1 MIFFLITS
9 FYLLLLQELPKAEA
23 LQGREA
29 NDIENLEK
37 DLTKK
42 ETVKESETESQSND
56 ENDESEEMNHVQIK
70 LPTGLQ
76 LGDIANAILETNQKS
91 RMNCVVERRRSEE
104 FVDTPAKTVQLP
116 FGLNIKTEPKKQ
128 KLTGERMV
136 IVCESKTGERE
147 EEEAEP
153 SIRQFIMPMHPVP
166 LQYGPRG
173 PQFPLTHMPQQMQ
186 PQQQMIHQI
195 IPQMQQ
201 IPPQFMAQH
210 PQQQQIPQ
218 QQQQPPIPA
227 TMMQAPRPEQQE
239 VRIQLHRVQI
249 PIQVQNREF
258 PMQVQ
263 NRDYPIQQENKDMEP
278 NVQLQQVPLAIALQ
292 RAGITAEDLSNI
304 QRMAEARIQEELQQL
319 SSNDD
324 SSDSEESSEEEDS
337 EQQQQPQILQIN
349 RMGFGRS
356 LHTPIRIPVPMMES
370 IPESERPHCNY

>member
-1 MIFFLITS
+1 MFIF
-9 FYLLLLQELPKAEA
+9 LQELPKAEA

-37 DLTKK
+37 DMTKK
-42 ETVKESETESQSND
+42 ETVKESESESHDD
-56 ENDESEEMNHVQIK
+56 ESDESEEMNHVQIK

-128 KLTGERMV
+128 KVTGERMV

-147 EEEAEP
+147 EDAEP
-153 SIRQFIMPMHPVP
+153 IRQFIMPMHPVP

-173 PQFPLTHMPQQMQ
+173 PQFPLTHMPQQMMPQQMQ
-186 PQQQMIHQI
+186 PQQMMHQMQPQM
-195 IPQMQQ
+195 IPQMHQ
-201 IPPQFMAQH
+201 IPPQFLAQH
-210 PQQQQIPQ
+210 QPQQQQVP

-249 PIQVQNREF
+249 PIQVQNRDF
-258 PMQVQ
+258 PIQVQ
-263 NRDYPIQQENKDMEP
+263 NRDFPQQENKEIESP
-278 NVQLQQVPLAIALQ
+278 VQMQQVPLAIALQ

-337 EQQQQPQILQIN
+337 EQQQQQQPQILQIN
-349 RMGFGRS
+349 RMGYGRS

-370 IPESERPHCNY
+370 IQESERPHCNY

>member
-1 MIFFLITS
+1 M
-9 FYLLLLQELPKAEA
+9 
-23 LQGREA
+23 
-29 NDIENLEK
+29 
-37 DLTKK
+37 TKK
-42 ETVKESETESQSND
+42 ETVKESESQAND
-56 ENDESEEMNHVQIK
+56 ENDESEEMNRVQIK

-104 FVDTPAKTVQLP
+104 LIDTPAKTVQLP

-128 KLTGERMV
+128 TVTGERMV
-136 IVCESKTGERE
+136 IVCESNTGERE
-147 EEEAEP
+147 EETEP

-186 PQQQMIHQI
+186 PQQQQPQQIMHQMQPQPQMMHQMQPQM
-195 IPQMQQ
+195 IPQMHQ
-201 IPPQFMAQH
+201 IPPQFMAQQPP
-210 PQQQQIPQ
+210 PQQQLQ

-249 PIQVQNREF
+249 PIQVQNRDFPIQLQNREF
-258 PMQVQ
+258 P
-263 NRDYPIQQENKDMEP
+263 IQSQNKDMEP
-278 NVQLQQVPLAIALQ
+278 HVQLQQVPLAIALQ

-324 SSDSEESSEEEDS
+324 SSDSDESSEEEDS
-337 EQQQQPQILQIN
+337 EQQQEQQPQILQIN

-356 LHTPIRIPVPMMES
+356 LHTPIRIPVPMMDS
-370 IPESERPHCNY
+370 IPESERPHCNYY